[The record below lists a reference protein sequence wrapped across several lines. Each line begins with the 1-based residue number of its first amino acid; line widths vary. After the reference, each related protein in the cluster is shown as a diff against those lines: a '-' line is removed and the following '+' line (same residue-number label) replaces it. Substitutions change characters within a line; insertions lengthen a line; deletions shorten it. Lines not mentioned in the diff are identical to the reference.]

1 MSGEASG
8 KLVLRLPPALHADLA
23 KKAEQQHISL
33 NTLLVALLAG
43 GIGFKLAKPA
53 KRESKR

>member
-1 MSGEASG
+1 MTGEASG
-8 KLVLRLPPALHADLA
+8 KLHLRLPPALHAELA
-23 KKAEQQHISL
+23 QKAEQQHVSL

-53 KRESKR
+53 KKKD